1 MLRRSVVW
9 VSWRLLATTLLLTV
23 ACAMVHAQG
32 LGTIVGT
39 VTDPSGAVVPN
50 AEVKL
55 VEEGTSASRMATSD
69 AQGYYVF
76 PSLRPSTYSLTVD
89 VRGFATFSHKGITLQ
104 ADQSA
109 TVNVSL
115 SVAQAGQT
123 ITVNEGAPLVTTATS
138 TLSEV
143 VDTRRIVDL
152 PLDGRNAA
160 SLALITAGSLLA
172 PNADGADQGNT
183 KTLPTAVLVN
193 SNGAR
198 QNQTSYRLDG
208 ATNTDIYTNVN
219 QPFPNP
225 DALQEFSVQTSN
237 YSAKYGG
244 NAGGVVNIV
253 TKSGTN
259 DLHGSAYEFVRNADF
274 NARNFFAAQR
284 DPLKRNQFG
293 GAFGGPVDIPHV
305 YNGKN
310 KTFFFL
316 SYEGTRI
323 NTIGGTSSE
332 YVPTAADLNG
342 DFSAFLSA
350 SNPANAIGKAT
361 TIVDPLSGNAFPNN
375 TIPASRFDPAAVA
388 FTKYLPVGAGSGLT
402 YYALPTIQ
410 DFDETT
416 VRVDH
421 AISTKDHLTG
431 RYFFDRFYNVGFLN
445 LTNYPAQ
452 SSNAVIDSNNFM
464 LNETH
469 VFTPSFLSDFR
480 ASVSREVS
488 SRGPAAGSIDAT
500 QLGVKMYEAPGD
512 HILETLSA
520 SSFFSVGQSD
530 PATFTRD
537 QYSLSEDLSL
547 VHGNHN
553 MTFGVNAIRAWVVNR
568 NQFHQPGAFTF
579 TADVT
584 NLSLASFLLGYMRTF
599 LQGNGEF
606 KDDRLNSFG
615 LHFQD
620 DWHATRKLMLNLG
633 LRFDP
638 FFPWK
643 ETKGRIEIFSPS
655 AYAAGVVS
663 TVYTGAPPGLLFPGD
678 PGVPQYGS
686 YSNYKNFEPRF
697 GFAYDVRGNGRTSI
711 RGGFGMFY
719 DSLQNG
725 IYNNRFVDTSPFSV
739 QVNLNPV
746 NPTPPISSMI
756 PFSNPYLG
764 MTNPFPAPYPP
775 PKNIVFPL
783 PDLAASY
790 DVGHGGTYQ
799 TPVTYEWNLTVER
812 QLRGDWMVRAAYV
825 GSHESHGMENVELS
839 PTVYPTG
846 KHLYPQYSDIAMA
859 MNDINSNYNSLQL
872 TAQKRFSKGFTVL
885 ANYTWSKS
893 IDDWPYGQDI
903 TTVVSG
909 GNSPIPWT
917 MPGRHQFDRGPS
929 DFDRTQRFV
938 ASFVYNL
945 PALGNA
951 PAALRFVA
959 GGWGLTGIFT
969 AETGYPFTVTY
980 GKDASGTALS
990 SDRPVL
996 LGNAA
1001 YGSGACGTAAPCVD
1015 WLVPTAFGAPAA
1027 GTFGNIGKGSLRGP
1041 NLVSYNGGLVKDFPL
1056 RKERLKF
1063 QFRAEYFN
1071 LFNRVNFSNPATSLT
1086 GAGFGRIT
1094 STLGTGVGITGAPG
1108 DPRIGQLALKLV
1120 F

>member
-1 MLRRSVVW
+1 MTTFRSSGLRSLAAWFLFVMLSG
-9 VSWRLLATTLLLTV
+9 TLF
-23 ACAMVHAQG
+23 AQG

-39 VTDPSGAVVPN
+39 VTDPSGATVPG
-50 AEVKL
+50 ATVKI
-55 VEEGTSASRMATSD
+55 TDSATSLTREVSTN

-76 PSLRPSTYSLTVD
+76 PSLRPSTYTVA
-89 VRGFATFSHKGITLQ
+89 VQASGFALTSRPGVVLQ
-104 ADQSA
+104 VDESA
-109 TVNVSL
+109 TVNITLTVQQSN
-115 SVAQAGQT
+115 QT
-123 ITVNEGAPLVTTATS
+123 ITVEAPPPQVNTS
-138 TLSEV
+138 TSTMSEV
-143 VDTRRIVDL
+143 VDERRIVDL

-160 SLALITAGSLLA
+160 SLALVTAGTLLA

-183 KTLPTAVLVN
+183 KTFPTAVLV
-193 SNGAR
+193 STNGAR

-208 ATNTDIYTNVN
+208 ASNTDVYTNVN

-259 DLHGSAYEFVRNADF
+259 DLHGTGYDFVRNSVF
-274 NARNFFAAQR
+274 NARNFFAPQR

-293 GAFGGPVDIPHV
+293 GSVGGPVVIPHM
-305 YNGKN
+305 YSGKN
-310 KTFFFL
+310 KTFFFF

-323 NTIGGTSSE
+323 RTVGGTSSE
-332 YVPTAADLNG
+332 YVPTAADLSG
-342 DFSAFLSA
+342 DFSAYLSA

-361 TIVDPLSGNAFPNN
+361 TIVDPLTGIPFPGNL
-375 TIPASRFDPAAVA
+375 IPTDRFDPAAIA
-388 FTKYLPVGAGSGLT
+388 FTKYLPVGTGSGLT
-402 YYALPTIQ
+402 YYALPTVQ
-410 DFDETT
+410 NFDETT
-416 VRVDH
+416 VRMDH
-421 AISTKDHLTG
+421 EISSKDHLTG
-431 RYFFDRFYNVGFLN
+431 RYFFDRFNNQGFLN
-445 LTNYPAQ
+445 LKNYVAQ
-452 SSNAVIDSNNFM
+452 SSNATIDAHNLM

-480 ASVSREVS
+480 AGFIREVS
-488 SRGPAAGSIDAT
+488 ARGPASGSIDAT
-500 QLGVKMYEAPGD
+500 QLGVKMYEPPGD
-512 HILETLSA
+512 HILESLSV

-530 PATFTRD
+530 PASFTRD
-537 QYSLSEDLSL
+537 QYSLSEDLSW
-547 VHGNHN
+547 VRGNHN
-553 MTFGVNAIRAWVVNR
+553 MTFGVNALRAWVLIR

-579 TADVT
+579 TNDVT

-606 KDDRLNSFG
+606 KDDRVNSFG
-615 LHFQD
+615 LYFQD
-620 DWHATRKLMLNLG
+620 DWHVTRKLTLNLG
-633 LRFDP
+633 LRYDP

-643 ETKGRIEIFSPS
+643 ETKGRTEIFSPT
-655 AYAAGVVS
+655 AYNAGVTS
-663 TVYTGAPPGLLFPGD
+663 QVYINAPKGLLFPGD
-678 PGVPQYGS
+678 PGVPQYGN
-686 YSNYKNFEPRF
+686 YANYKNFEPRI
-697 GFAYDVRGNGRTSI
+697 GFAYDVRGNGKTSV

-739 QVNLNPV
+739 QINLNPV
-746 NPTPPISSMI
+746 NPNPPIASII

-764 MTNPFPAPYPP
+764 RSNPFPAPYPP
-775 PKNIVFPL
+775 PKNIAFPL

-790 DVGHGGTYQ
+790 DLGNGGVYQ
-799 TPVTYEWNLTVER
+799 TPVTYEWNLTIER
-812 QLRGDWMVRAAYV
+812 QLPGDWMVRAAYV
-825 GSHESHGMENVELS
+825 GSHASHGMENVEFS

-846 KHLYPQYSDIAMA
+846 KHLYPEYSDIAMV

-872 TAQKRFSKGFTVL
+872 TAQKRFSKGFTIL

-903 TTVVSG
+903 TTVVTG
-909 GNSPIPWT
+909 GNSPIPWY

-929 DFDRTQRFV
+929 DFDRTHRLV

-945 PALGNA
+945 PGLTSA
-951 PAALRFVA
+951 PLAVRYIA
-959 GGWGLTGIFT
+959 GGWSLSGILT

-980 GKDASGTALS
+980 GKDASGTALGT
-990 SDRPVL
+990 DRPVL
-996 LGNAA
+996 LSNDV
-1001 YGSGACGTAAPCVD
+1001 YGAGACGSSAPCVNY
-1015 WLVPTAFGAPAA
+1015 LMASAFGAPAA
-1027 GTFGNIGKGSLRGP
+1027 GTFGNLGKGSLRGP
-1041 NLVSYNGGLVKDFPL
+1041 DLISYNGGLLKDFPL
-1056 RKERLKF
+1056 LRERMKL
-1063 QFRAEYFN
+1063 QFRAEFFN
-1071 LFNRVNFSNPATSLT
+1071 LFNRANFSNPATSLT

>member
-1 MLRRSVVW
+1 MLARWRVA
-9 VSWRLLATTLLLTV
+9 VSWLAAIALLLFPV
-23 ACAMVHAQG
+23 CATIHAQG

-39 VTDPSGAVVPN
+39 VTDPAAGVVPN
-50 AEVKL
+50 AKVRL
-55 VEEGTSASRMATSD
+55 VDEGTLASREAISD

-76 PSLRPSTYSLTVD
+76 PSVRPSTYTLTVEAP
-89 VRGFATFSHKGITLQ
+89 GFAAFSRKGIILQ

-109 TVNVSL
+109 TVNVNL
-115 SVAQAGQT
+115 SVAQAEQSVVVTGEASL
-123 ITVNEGAPLVTTATS
+123 VNTTTAT
-138 TLSEV
+138 LNEV

-160 SLALITAGSLLA
+160 SLALITAGTLLA

-183 KTLPTAVLVN
+183 KTFPTAVLVN

-208 ATNTDIYTNVN
+208 ANNTDIYTNVN

-225 DALQEFSVQTSN
+225 DSIQEFSVQTSN

-274 NARNFFAAQR
+274 NARNFFAAKR

-293 GAFGGPVDIPHV
+293 GAFGGPVDIPAV

-310 KTFFFL
+310 KTFFFV

-323 NTIGGTSSE
+323 HTIGSTSSE
-332 YVPTAADLNG
+332 YVPTQADLNG
-342 DFSAFLSA
+342 DFSAYLTA
-350 SNPANAIGKAT
+350 SNPANAVGKAT
-361 TIVDPLSGNAFPNN
+361 TIVDPLTGTPFPNN
-375 TIPASRFDPAAVA
+375 QIPVSRFDPASLA
-388 FTKYLPVGAGSGLT
+388 FTKYLPAGVGSGLT
-402 YYALPTIQ
+402 FYTLPTIQ
-410 DFDETT
+410 DFDEAT
-416 VRVDH
+416 VRVDQTL
-421 AISTKDHLTG
+421 STKDHLTG
-431 RYFFDRFYNVGFLN
+431 RYFFDRFSNAGFLD
-445 LTNYPAQ
+445 LHNYPAQ
-452 SSNAVIDSNNFM
+452 SSNAIIDSHNFM

-469 VFTPSFLSDFR
+469 LFTPSFLSDFR
-480 ASVSREVS
+480 VSVVREVS

-500 QLGVKMYEAPGD
+500 QLGVKMYEPPGD
-512 HILETLSA
+512 HILESLSV

-537 QYSLSEDLSL
+537 QYSVNEDLSL
-547 VHGNHN
+547 VRGHHT
-553 MTFGVNAIRAWVVNR
+553 MAFGVDAIRAWVLIR
-568 NQFHQPGAFTF
+568 NQFHQPGNFGF

-584 NLSLASFLLGYMRTF
+584 NLSLASYFLGYLRTF

-606 KDDRLNSFG
+606 KDNRVNSFG
-615 LHFQD
+615 LYFQD
-620 DWHATRKLMLNLG
+620 DWRVSRKLTLNLG
-633 LRFDP
+633 LRYDP
-638 FFPWK
+638 YFPWK
-643 ETKGRIEIFSPS
+643 ETKGRIEIFNPS
-655 AYAAGVVS
+655 AYAAGVTS
-663 TVYTGAPPGLLFPGD
+663 SVYTGAPPGLLFPGD
-678 PGVPQYGS
+678 PGVPQYGNK
-686 YSNYKNFEPRF
+686 SNYKNFEPRF
-697 GFAYDVRGNGRTSI
+697 GFAYDLQGNGKTSV

-719 DSLQNG
+719 DSMQNG

-746 NPTPPISSMI
+746 NPNPPIASFI

-764 MTNPFPAPYPP
+764 MGNPFPAPYPP
-775 PKNIVFPL
+775 PKNIFFPL

-790 DVGHGGTYQ
+790 DVGHGGTYE
-799 TPVTYEWNLTVER
+799 TPVTYEWNLSIER
-812 QLRGDWMVRAAYV
+812 QLAGDWMIRAAYV

-846 KHLYPQYSDIAMA
+846 QHLYKQYSDIAMA
-859 MNDINSNYNSLQL
+859 MNDINAHYNSLQL
-872 TAQKRFSKGFTVL
+872 TAQKRFSKGFTIL
-885 ANYTWSKS
+885 ANYTFAKS

-909 GNSPIPWT
+909 GNSPIPWY

-929 DFDRTQRFV
+929 DFDRAHRFV
-938 ASFVYNL
+938 ASFVYTL
-945 PALGNA
+945 PALTHT
-951 PAALRFVA
+951 PAAVRYLA

-969 AETGYPFTVTY
+969 AQTGYPFTVTY
-980 GKDASGTALS
+980 GKDASGTALGT
-990 SDRPVL
+990 DRPIQLNSAV
-996 LGNAA
+996 
-1001 YGSGACGTAAPCVD
+1001 YGSGACGSAAPCVD

-1027 GTFGNIGKGSLRGP
+1027 GTFGNLGKGSVRGP
-1041 NLVSYNGGLVKDFPL
+1041 NSIAYNGGLTKDFPV
-1056 RKERLKF
+1056 RGERLKF

-1071 LFNRVNFSNPATSLT
+1071 LFNRVNFNNPASSLT

-1094 STLGTGVGITGAPG
+1094 GAG
-1108 DPRIGQLALKLV
+1108 DPRIGQLALKLL

>member
-1 MLRRSVVW
+1 
-9 VSWRLLATTLLLTV
+9 
-23 ACAMVHAQG
+23 
-32 LGTIVGT
+32 
-39 VTDPSGAVVPN
+39 VVPN
-50 AEVKL
+50 AKVQL
-55 VEEGTSASRMATSD
+55 VEEGTSASRDATSD

-76 PSLRPSTYSLTVD
+76 PSLRPSTYSLNVD
-89 VRGFATFSHKGITLQ
+89 APGFATLSRRGIKLQ
-104 ADQSA
+104 ADESV
-109 TVNVSL
+109 TVNVSMTL
-115 SVAQAGQT
+115 AQAGQEV
-123 ITVNEGAPLVTTATS
+123 TVEGAAMAVNTTTS

-160 SLALITAGSLLA
+160 SLALITAGTLLA

-183 KTLPTAVLVN
+183 KTFPAAVLVN

-208 ATNTDIYTNVN
+208 SSNTDLYTNVN

-259 DLHGSAYEFVRNADF
+259 DLHGSTYDFLRNADF
-274 NARNFFAAQR
+274 NSRNFFAAQR

-293 GAFGGPVDIPHV
+293 GAFGGPVNIPKV

-323 NTIGGTSSE
+323 HTVGSTSSE
-332 YVPTAADLNG
+332 YVPTGADRAG
-342 DFSAFLSA
+342 DFSAYLTA
-350 SNPANAIGKAT
+350 NPSNPLNKAT
-361 TIVDPLSGNAFPNN
+361 AISDPLTGTPFPGDL
-375 TIPASRFDPAAVA
+375 IPTSRFDPASVG
-388 FTKYLPVGAGSGLT
+388 FLKYLPTGVGSGLV
-402 YYALPTIQ
+402 YYTLPSIQ
-410 DFDETT
+410 DFDEAT

-421 AISTKDHLTG
+421 SIGAKDHLTG
-431 RYFFDRFYNVGFLN
+431 RYFYDRFYNAGFLD
-445 LTNYPAQ
+445 LSNYPAQ
-452 SSNAVIDSNNFM
+452 SSFATINSNNFM
-464 LNETH
+464 LNATH
-469 VFTPSFLSDFR
+469 VITPSFLSDFR
-480 ASVSREVS
+480 ASVIREVS

-500 QLGVKMYEAPGD
+500 QLGVKMYEPPGD
-512 HILETLSA
+512 HILESLGV

-537 QYSLSEDLSL
+537 QYSLNEDLSW
-547 VHGNHN
+547 VHGSHT
-553 MTFGVNAIRAWVVNR
+553 MSFGVNATRAWVLIR
-568 NQFHQPGAFTF
+568 NQFHQPGNFGF

-584 NLSLASFLLGYMRTF
+584 NLSLASFFLGYLRTF

-606 KDDRLNSFG
+606 KDNRVNNFG
-615 LHFQD
+615 LYFQD
-620 DWHATRKLMLNLG
+620 DWHATRKLTVNLG
-633 LRFDP
+633 VRFDP

-655 AYAAGVVS
+655 AYASGVTS
-663 TVYTGAPPGLLFPGD
+663 SVYINAPPGLLFPGD
-678 PGVPQYGS
+678 AGVPPYGNYAS
-686 YSNYKNFEPRF
+686 YRNWEPRL
-697 GFAYDVRGNGRTSI
+697 GFAYDVQGNGKTSV
-711 RGGFGMFY
+711 RGGFGMFS
-719 DSLQNG
+719 DSMQNG

-746 NPTPPISSMI
+746 NPNPPISSFI
-756 PFSNPYLG
+756 PFSNPYQG
-764 MTNPFPAPYPP
+764 STSPFPSPYPP
-775 PKNIVFPL
+775 PKNIAFPL

-799 TPVTYEWNLTVER
+799 TPVTYEWNLSIER
-812 QLRGDWMVRAAYV
+812 QLPGGWMTRAAYV

-839 PTVYPTG
+839 PNVYPTG

-859 MNDINSNYNSLQL
+859 MNDINAVYHSLQL
-872 TAQKRFSKGFTVL
+872 TAQKQFSHGFTVL
-885 ANYTWSKS
+885 ANYTWAKS

-903 TTVVSG
+903 TTVVTG
-909 GNSPIPWT
+909 GNSPIPWYV
-917 MPGRHQFDRGPS
+917 PGRHQFDRGPS

-938 ASFVYNL
+938 ASFVYDL
-945 PALGNA
+945 PRLSGA
-951 PAALRFVA
+951 PAALRYVA

-969 AETGYPFTVTY
+969 AQTGYPFTATY

-990 SDRPVL
+990 SDRTIQLSSNV
-996 LGNAA
+996 
-1001 YGSGACGTAAPCVD
+1001 YGSGACGSAAPCVD
-1015 WLVPTAFGAPAA
+1015 WLLPSAFGAPAA
-1027 GTFGNIGKGSLRGP
+1027 GTYGNMGKGSLRGP
-1041 NLVSYNGGLVKDFPL
+1041 NSIAYNGGLQKDFPL
-1056 RKERLKF
+1056 HHERVKL

-1071 LFNRVNFSNPATSLT
+1071 LFNRVNFNNPASSLS
-1086 GAGFGRIT
+1086 GAGFGTIK
-1094 STLGTGVGITGAPG
+1094 SAG
-1108 DPRIGQLALKLV
+1108 DPRIGQLALKLL